1 MHRYATAL
9 IVVFSLFAAVPRA
22 GAQSSSHAAPQSA
35 IDAALQS
42 HVDATEADRQAVLR
56 LLERDEIKSVAGN
69 AGIDLRQAGDAVRTM
84 SAAELAT
91 VTEQAK
97 QVETA
102 LAGGQ
107 SRIVISSTLIIIAL
121 LVIILIVVAV
131 D

>member
-1 MHRYATAL
+1 MQRYAAAL
-9 IVVFSLFAAVPRA
+9 VVVFSLFAAVPRA
-22 GAQSSSHAAPQSA
+22 SAQSPSHAAPQSA

-42 HVDATEADRQAVLR
+42 QVDATEADREAVLR

-69 AGIDLRQAGDAVRTM
+69 AGIDLLQAGDAVRTM
-84 SAAELAT
+84 SAADLAK
-91 VTEQAK
+91 VSAQAK
-97 QVETA
+97 QVEAA

-107 SRIVISSTLIIIAL
+107 SRIVISSTVIIIAL